1 MQKICAYVNKTSYLV
16 ENMIVWDGVSPL
28 IAPDGFEYVET
39 PSEPVQGDW
48 SLLGIGWTCING
60 EFIEPPNPTPP
71 TPQVIGGAPY
81 VIA

>member
-1 MQKICAYVNKTSYLV
+1 MQKICAYVNKITYLV
-16 ENMIVWDGVSPL
+16 ENMVVWDGVSPL

-39 PSEPVQGDW
+39 PSESVQGDW
-48 SLLGIGWTCING
+48 SLLGIGWTYING

-71 TPQVIGGAPY
+71 PQVIGGAPY